1 MQKAYYTNL
10 HFFGSFIFK
19 ISRFSLPV
27 GGKVCQR
34 SLKLNLKKIN
44 NIIVIIKFN
53 CNFQVEAEGGL

>member
-19 ISRFSLPV
+19 ISRFSLPA

-34 SLKLNLKKIN
+34 SLKLNLKN

-53 CNFQVEAEGGL
+53 CNFQVEAEAGL